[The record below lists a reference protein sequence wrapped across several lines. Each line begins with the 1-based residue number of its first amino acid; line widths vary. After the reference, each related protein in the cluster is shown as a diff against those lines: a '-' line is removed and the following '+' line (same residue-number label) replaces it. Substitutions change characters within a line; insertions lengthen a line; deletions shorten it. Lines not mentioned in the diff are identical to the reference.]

1 MAFYVSFSSAAGKS
15 RIHLSS
21 CPYCRDGAVDHDAHT
36 LISWSPTLSTLSA
49 AESYAL
55 RMFPTFR
62 DRRKCDHCMSGDFVS
77 GPNWLTAL
85 QGWIGVISKPKA
97 KLLHPQE

>member
-1 MAFYVSFSSAAGKS
+1 MAFYVSYSSAAGKS

-21 CPYCRDGAVDHDAHT
+21 CPYCREGAVDRDART
-36 LISWSPTLSTLSA
+36 LISWSPALKTLSA

-62 DRRKCDHCMSGDFVS
+62 DRGKCDHCMSGGFVS
-77 GPNWLTAL
+77 EPYWLTTL
-85 QGWIGVISKPKA
+85 RDWIGVVSKPRA
-97 KLLHPQE
+97 KSL

>member
-21 CPYCRDGAVDHDAHT
+21 CPYCRDGAVDHDAHS
-36 LISWSPTLSTLSA
+36 LISWSPTLNTLSA

-62 DRRKCDHCMSGDFVS
+62 DRGKCDHCMFGGFISGS
-77 GPNWLTAL
+77 YWLATL
-85 QGWIGVISKPKA
+85 QDWIGLISKPRPKA
-97 KLLHPQE
+97 LHHRK